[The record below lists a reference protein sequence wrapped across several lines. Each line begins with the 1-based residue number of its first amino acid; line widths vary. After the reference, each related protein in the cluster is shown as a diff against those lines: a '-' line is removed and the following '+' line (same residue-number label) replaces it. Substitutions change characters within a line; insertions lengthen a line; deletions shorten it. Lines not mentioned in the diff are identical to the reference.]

1 MCPVCFSTIKTTK
14 SLELIFPHLNSLA
27 LTVNIC
33 FIFLFFFVYFFYC
46 RLFLWLASLG
56 GWFEKVLSLSWWI
69 SLLRRQ
75 RKMLICTSS
84 MTTCCFHYQ
93 RSKNNHA
100 VLWMHSNPSQG
111 IKHLSHYHLV
121 HPVTLIST
129 VLCRHLFSNQYF
141 LPLSHFF
148 CDFFFFFSCCLQRG
162 KIYCNWSL
170 SSIRAACWELSC
182 QTSLPTEESVPVVYG
197 TKIPAP
203 QDWCTV
209 RDWIVAVVSAVFT
222 A

>member
-148 CDFFFFFSCCLQRG
+148 CDFFFSLAVCRGGRFTVIDHCPVSELRVENCRVKLHSLQKNLFRLYMAQ
-162 KIYCNWSL
+162 KSL
-170 SSIRAACWELSC
+170 LLR
-182 QTSLPTEESVPVVYG
+182 TD
-197 TKIPAP
+197 AP
-203 QDWCTV
+203 
-209 RDWIVAVVSAVFT
+209 
-222 A
+222 